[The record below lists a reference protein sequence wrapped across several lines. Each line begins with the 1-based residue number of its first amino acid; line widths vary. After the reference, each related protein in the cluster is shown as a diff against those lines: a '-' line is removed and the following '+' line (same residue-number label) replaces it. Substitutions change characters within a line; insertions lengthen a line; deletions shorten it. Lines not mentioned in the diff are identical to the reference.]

1 MSDSPSLSLKEWC
14 PKRYILPPPLVLYT
28 PFQLHHNTLTHFSLL
43 KLLDKNMSST
53 SKRVET
59 GSNQKG
65 AEEDDLLLGEFEKK
79 GSLSVTRQLCIK
91 PSHNSEK
98 LDKEVVLRR
107 IRHRKRM
114 NKVRSALGGFLFS
127 TATTD
132 AAAQGKKWV
141 DDAFAAL

>member
-1 MSDSPSLSLKEWC
+1 
-14 PKRYILPPPLVLYT
+14 
-28 PFQLHHNTLTHFSLL
+28 
-43 KLLDKNMSST
+43 MSST
-53 SKRVET
+53 SKTQKRQNPVPSSKEMEI
-59 GSNQKG
+59 GSSERG
-65 AEEDDLLLGEFEKK
+65 TEEEELLGELEKK

-98 LDKEVVLRR
+98 LDKEVILRR

-114 NKVRSALGGFLFS
+114 NKIRSVVGGFLFS
-127 TATTD
+127 TTTSD